1 MENTPP
7 KSCLQFRKEEKALA
21 AEFVVASGNGYE
33 KGKACAVYFDQLSG
47 AKCTLKLVKITF
59 STFFCKKLKKGRKS
73 FKIYAKF
80 GKKMGFKFAPE
91 SWSRVLFPEKKLFF
105 C

>member
-59 STFFCKKLKKGRKS
+59 STFFVQKS
-73 FKIYAKF
+73 
-80 GKKMGFKFAPE
+80 
-91 SWSRVLFPEKKLFF
+91 
-105 C
+105 